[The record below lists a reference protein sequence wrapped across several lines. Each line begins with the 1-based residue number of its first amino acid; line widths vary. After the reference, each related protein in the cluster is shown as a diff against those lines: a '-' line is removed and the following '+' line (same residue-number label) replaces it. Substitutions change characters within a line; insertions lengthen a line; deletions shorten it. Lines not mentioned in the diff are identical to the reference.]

1 MSYRDKF
8 PKGPDWR
15 ESDGNAHGVTI
26 IHATNR
32 TSIKKLEKY
41 RVLTIELLKN
51 QLTHA
56 QESLAVRD
64 KYWDQTRIERNTYL
78 IEKQILERKVEEL
91 ETELY
96 FCNRNKQVGEIVDGY

>member
-32 TSIKKLEKY
+32 TSLQKLEKY
-41 RVLTIELLKN
+41 RVLTIELMRK
-51 QLTHA
+51 QVKHA

-64 KYWDQTRIERNTYL
+64 KYWSNIRD
-78 IEKQILERKVEEL
+78 
-91 ETELY
+91 ELY
-96 FCNRNKQVGEIVDGY
+96 FCQRNRYMKKIVEKNK